1 MIMSSYFNV
10 PVFAP
15 KNYKDLCWYCPKPHF
30 ARGVSKILEGSVYVL
45 NTTVSAADSLDS
57 SFHQRVAS
65 LLNFVGHCYSVPA
78 LSGVRGLNSEL
89 NTNNHSLPLFH
100 HTARHPTDG
109 SKQSHYLQTYR
120 SSTKTHQHYGRLS
133 LLFLLYVL
141 NTSVS
146 AADSL
151 DSSVHQ
157 RADSLLNLVGHCYSV
172 PALSGVRGLN
182 SELKTNNHSL
192 PLSPYTQTTYRWI
205 KTVSLTTNTQI
216 IYKHTSTLWP
226 ADCTFSLICS

>member
-1 MIMSSYFNV
+1 M
-10 PVFAP
+10 
-15 KNYKDLCWYCPKPHF
+15 
-30 ARGVSKILEGSVYVL
+30 
-45 NTTVSAADSLDS
+45 
-57 SFHQRVAS
+57 
-65 LLNFVGHCYSVPA
+65 GHCYSVPA

-89 NTNNHSLPLFH
+89 KKNNQCLPLSPYSQ
-100 HTARHPTDG
+100 TPYRWIKTVSISTNTQIIYKNTPTLWQAAFTF
-109 SKQSHYLQTYR
+109 S
-120 SSTKTHQHYGRLS
+120 
-133 LLFLLYVL
+133 LYVL

-192 PLSPYTQTTYRWI
+192 PVTIQPDNLQMDQN
-205 KTVSLTTNTQI
+205 SLN
-216 IYKHTSTLWP
+216 IYKHTDHLQKHINIMTS
-226 ADCTFSLICS
+226 